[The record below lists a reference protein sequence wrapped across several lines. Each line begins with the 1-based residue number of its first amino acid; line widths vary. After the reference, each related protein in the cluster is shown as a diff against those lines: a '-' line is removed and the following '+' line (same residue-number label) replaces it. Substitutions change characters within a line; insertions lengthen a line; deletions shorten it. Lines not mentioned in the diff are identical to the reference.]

1 MVLRVTISQKAVA
14 QQSMSKHKL
23 LTIAGLGW
31 MFDAL
36 DVGLLSFLLAA
47 LKQDWGLTAQQMGWI
62 GSVNSIGMAVGA
74 FLFGV
79 MADRTG
85 RKSAFIVTLLLFSI
99 GSGLTA
105 LVSTLGALLVLRF
118 LIGMGLGGELP
129 VASTL
134 VAESVESHERG
145 RIVVLLE
152 SFWAFGWLAAAL
164 IAYFIIPDYG
174 WRLAMAISALPAF
187 YAIYLRWSLPDSP
200 RFTKLETKQ
209 NKPSILKNITAVWSV
224 DYRKATIMLWVLW
237 FCVVFSYY
245 GMFLWLPSVV
255 MLKGFSLVKSFQYVL
270 IMTLAQLPGY
280 FTAAW
285 LIERCGRKFVLA
297 TYLTGTALSAYFF
310 GAADTINQLL
320 IFGMLLSF
328 FNLGAWGGFICLY
341 TGTVSNI
348 NTRYRCRNGGFNRA
362 NWGRSG
368 AADGWLSGYY
378 RCFYYIDIQ
387 PVLCINYG
395 GSDICYCFRA
405 RDQANR
411 LDRITSNRTL
421 MVLLASYFKSV
432 MFSASIRFFVGHSN
446 LYLSKLHTNNLG

>member
-1 MVLRVTISQKAVA
+1 MGMNILLHATTERKALVQKTV
-14 QQSMSKHKL
+14 SKHKL

-85 RKSAFIVTLLLFSI
+85 RKSAFIVTLLLFSV

-118 LIGMGLGGELP
+118 FIGMGLGGELP

-174 WRLAMAISALPAF
+174 WRVAMAISALPAF

-200 RFTKLETKQ
+200 RFAQLQSRE
-209 NKPSILKNITAVWSV
+209 NKPSILKNITDVWSV
-224 DYRKATIMLWVLW
+224 DYRRATIMLWILW

-285 LIERCGRKFVLA
+285 LIERYGRKFVLA
-297 TYLTGTALSAYFF
+297 TYLTGTAVSAYFF
-310 GAADTINQLL
+310 GAAETVSQLL

-328 FNLGAWGGFICLY
+328 FNLGAWGALY
-341 TGTVSNI
+341 AYTPEQYPTAIRGTGAGMAASIGRV
-348 NTRYRCRNGGFNRA
+348 GGIL
-362 NWGRSG
+362 G
-368 AADGWLSGYY
+368 
-378 RCFYYIDIQ
+378 
-387 PVLCINYG
+387 P
-395 GSDICYCFRA
+395 
-405 RDQANR
+405 
-411 LDRITSNRTL
+411 L
-421 MVLLASYFKSV
+421 MVGYLVASGSSITLIFTLFCVSIMIAVGAVIILGRETKQTDLLE
-432 MFSASIRFFVGHSN
+432 
-446 LYLSKLHTNNLG
+446 